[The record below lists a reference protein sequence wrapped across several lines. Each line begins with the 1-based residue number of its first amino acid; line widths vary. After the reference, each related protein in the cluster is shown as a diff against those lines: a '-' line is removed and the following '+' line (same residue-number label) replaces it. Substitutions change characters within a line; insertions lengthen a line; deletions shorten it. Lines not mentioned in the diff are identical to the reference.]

1 MIFLLRASSF
11 AFLAAIVCGQA
22 CIEETL
28 DCNDPVPTIY
38 KLGDAS
44 CPCNSAAHA
53 GALKFS
59 NDKIYVCLGNE
70 WKTVQFKENYG
81 TENNPGSSCKDILD
95 KAGQQ
100 LNDGVFWIR
109 LPGQQ
114 GL

>member
-1 MIFLLRASSF
+1 MIFFLRTLSL
-11 AFLAAIVCGQA
+11 AFLAANVGGQA

-44 CPCNSAAHA
+44 CPCNSPAHA

-59 NDKIYVCLGNE
+59 NDKIHVCLGSE
-70 WKTVQFKENYG
+70 WKTLQFAVYG
-81 TENNPGSSCKDILD
+81 TEDNPGSSCKDILD

-100 LNDGVFWIR
+100 LNDGVYWIR
-109 LPGQQ
+109 LQ